1 MQGHA
6 AIDGRLVSFQSP
18 LDAQAL
24 EAMRVARALQS
35 ARPNEPV
42 TTADDAEAA
51 RQLEGYF
58 AMLLVREMPGEI
70 PVSTTFRKSMP
81 EGFFSGSGSDVYG
94 SWFDEHIGAA
104 LAERDGLGLAGLVKT
119 AIAREASPEEDGGSQ

>member
-35 ARPNEPV
+35 VRPNEPV

-58 AMLLVREMPGEI
+58 AMLLVREM
-70 PVSTTFRKSMP
+70 RKSMP

-119 AIAREASPEEDGGSQ
+119 AIAREAGPEEIGGSQ